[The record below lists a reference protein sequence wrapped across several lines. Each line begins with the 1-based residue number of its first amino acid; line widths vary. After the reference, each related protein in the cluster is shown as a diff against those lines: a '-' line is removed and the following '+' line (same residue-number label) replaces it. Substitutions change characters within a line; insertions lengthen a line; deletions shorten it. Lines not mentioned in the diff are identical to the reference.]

1 MWWCEHMHRPMS
13 VIPAQA
19 GIQGLSAGLG
29 PRSPIKSFGDRFR
42 GDGGRALRRR
52 ATLALLAS
60 AALAAAGCGFQLRGQ
75 AQLPYDTLYIP
86 GGSPL
91 AVELKR
97 NVAAA
102 SKTRLVDS
110 AGDAQ
115 AVLGFTQELRD
126 KVILSFNTAGH
137 VSEYQ
142 LRYRVGFRVTDR
154 KGGQVYLPTSEI
166 LLTRDVSYSDAQV
179 LAKEAEEALLYRDM
193 QSDMVQ
199 QILRRLVA
207 AKPVQPKPK

>member
-1 MWWCEHMHRPMS
+1 MR
-13 VIPAQA
+13 V
-19 GIQGLSAGLG
+19 
-29 PRSPIKSFGDRFR
+29 
-42 GDGGRALRRR
+42 ALV
-52 ATLALLAS
+52 
-60 AALAAAGCGFQLRGQ
+60 AAFLAGCGFQLRGQ
-75 AQLPYDTLYIP
+75 AQLPFETLYIP
-86 GGSPL
+86 GVSPL
-91 AVELKR
+91 VVELKR
-97 NVAAA
+97 NVAVA

-110 AGDAQ
+110 VGDAQ

-126 KVILSFNTAGH
+126 KVILSFNTQGR

-142 LRYRVGFRVTDR
+142 LRYRVGFRVTDP

-166 LLTRDVSYSDAQV
+166 LLTRDMAYSDAQV

-207 AKPVQPKPK
+207 AKPASAQTD

>member
-1 MWWCEHMHRPMS
+1 MPRPMS

-42 GDGGRALRRR
+42 GDGGRVLWRR
-52 ATLALLAS
+52 AALALLAS

-75 AQLPYDTLYIP
+75 AQLPFETLYIP
-86 GGSPL
+86 GSSPL

-97 NVAAA
+97 NVAVA
-102 SKTRLVDS
+102 SRTRLVDS
-110 AGDAQ
+110 VGDAQ
-115 AVLGFTQELRD
+115 AVLGFTTELRD
-126 KVILSFNTAGH
+126 KVILSFNTAGR

-142 LRYRVGFRVTDR
+142 LRYRVGIRVTNP
-154 KGGQVYLPTSEI
+154 KGAQVYLPTSEI
-166 LLTRDVSYSDAQV
+166 LVTRDMAYSDAQV

-207 AKPVQPKPK
+207 AKPVPTQTE

>member
-1 MWWCEHMHRPMS
+1 MWS
-13 VIPAQA
+13 FD
-19 GIQGLSAGLG
+19 L
-29 PRSPIKSFGDRFR
+29 RSC
-42 GDGGRALRRR
+42 
-52 ATLALLAS
+52 
-60 AALAAAGCGFQLRGQ
+60 ALAALVAAVATFSAGCGFHLRGQ
-75 AQLPYDTLYIP
+75 AQLPFDTLYIP
-86 GGSPL
+86 GSTPL
-91 AVELKR
+91 VVELKR

-102 SKTRLVDS
+102 SKTRLVAS
-110 AGDAQ
+110 QSDAQ

-126 KVILSFNTAGH
+126 KVILSFNTAGR

-142 LRYRVGFRVTDR
+142 LRYRVGFRVTDA
-154 KGGQVYLPTSEI
+154 KGGQVYLPTNEI

-207 AKPVQPKPK
+207 AKPISPTPE